1 MSMTEPA
8 SGVAAGLAAKLFPA
22 AVGALIMV
30 AVGPKVVSRRE
41 IFLRA
46 FVALGLT
53 YLFSDAASAYVA
65 SEFVWFDQTKHR
77 TALDGLMGCIG
88 WGAMGGLSALAQRFR
103 KNPLQVIRDVK
114 DTFTKD

>member
-8 SGVAAGLAAKLFPA
+8 SGAAVGLAAKLFPA
-22 AVGALIMV
+22 AIGALIMV
-30 AVGPKVVSRRE
+30 AVGPKVISRRE

-53 YLFSDAASAYVA
+53 YLFSDAAAAYV
-65 SEFVWFDQTKHR
+65 STEFAWFDQAKHR

-88 WGAMGGLSALAQRFR
+88 WGAMGGLSSLAQKFK
-103 KNPLQVIRDVK
+103 KNPLQVIRDVRDSFK
-114 DTFTKD
+114 P